1 MLTFSVH
8 GLVLSALKSNKH
20 TSSYKKSSK
29 KLQPVLCQH
38 RRKVIPPRHEVCI
51 EGYSWFFC
59 GMLTSEKK
67 SQKICLFAVLETK
80 IRRHNA
86 NSHTICWCLQSNP
99 SRSTIDIY
107 WLWLTV
113 TLRVELRKIADFSF
127 CGNAKTVSTVHN
139 DAYLYLFLMFQQLK

>member
-29 KLQPVLCQH
+29 NYNRSCASTEERWFPQGMKYVLKAIH
-38 RRKVIPPRHEVCI
+38 
-51 EGYSWFFC
+51 GFFC

-107 WLWLTV
+107 WLWLTL